1 MKNFKDSTKFPEIVE
16 NSMQNAIV
24 ADSEDEIVENEI
36 VADSE
41 NEIVADSMDIE
52 MVEDSMDEQGEE
64 DLEIVEDSMDEQDD
78 EEHLEIDLNI
88 PADNGLDLNKFPD
101 SEDDSSDEK
110 EHKEEIRKLRR
121 IYLSKFY

>member
-78 EEHLEIDLNI
+78 SK
-88 PADNGLDLNKFPD
+88 GM
-101 SEDDSSDEK
+101 SR
-110 EHKEEIRKLRR
+110 IR
-121 IYLSKFY
+121 SKST

>member
-1 MKNFKDSTKFPEIVE
+1 
-16 NSMQNAIV
+16 
-24 ADSEDEIVENEI
+24 VENEI

-110 EHKEEIRKLRR
+110 EHKEEIRKMRR
-121 IYLSKFY
+121 NAFVFFLPLYILSMCLCSRSMQSKDL